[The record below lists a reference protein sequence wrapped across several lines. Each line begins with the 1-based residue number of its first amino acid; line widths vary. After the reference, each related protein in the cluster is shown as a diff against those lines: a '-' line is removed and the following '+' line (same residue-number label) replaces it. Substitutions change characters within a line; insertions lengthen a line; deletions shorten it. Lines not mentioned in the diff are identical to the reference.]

1 MTIDNTTRIEID
13 TKQIGNYF
21 TKTRANVLAALQKEM
36 TTQSKAMWR
45 FVTIQYLR
53 GGTTPNRLRMRSG
66 NLIRTTI
73 PMKTRIVGSMLEGG
87 IQFGAKYAPVHVG
100 EEGQITKIPK
110 GGAKGMLAIP
120 IGAMVKKSGVSRMV
134 GGEIRQ
140 QYPFLTLIKSKKG
153 NLILADVRKKGKIIP
168 YFVLK
173 SRVSVTTR
181 VFPKTIIQLFAPE
194 VKRGLEEAIKTA
206 IK

>member
-1 MTIDNTTRIEID
+1 MTIDNTTRIEIE
-13 TKQIGNYF
+13 TKQIRNYF
-21 TKTRANVLAALQKEM
+21 TKTRSNVLVALQREM
-36 TTQSKAMWR
+36 TAQSRAMHR

-87 IQFGAKYAPVHVG
+87 IQFGAEYAPVHVG
-100 EEGQITKIPK
+100 TEGQITKISSK
-110 GGAKGMLAIP
+110 IGKMLAIP
-120 IGAMVKKSGVSRMV
+120 IGAMVNKSGVSRMV
-134 GGEIRQ
+134 GGSIRT

-173 SRVSVTTR
+173 SQVAVKTR

-194 VKRGLEEAIKTA
+194 VKRGFEEVIKTA